1 MHIRSH
7 FRLEIEKKE
16 EKSLTLPVGNQ
27 SVNNIFK
34 KSRLIKNLIPAG
46 FEPTTAALLAPRSNQ
61 LS

>member
-34 KSRLIKNLIPAG
+34 KSRLIA
-46 FEPTTAALLAPRSNQ
+46 R
-61 LS
+61 